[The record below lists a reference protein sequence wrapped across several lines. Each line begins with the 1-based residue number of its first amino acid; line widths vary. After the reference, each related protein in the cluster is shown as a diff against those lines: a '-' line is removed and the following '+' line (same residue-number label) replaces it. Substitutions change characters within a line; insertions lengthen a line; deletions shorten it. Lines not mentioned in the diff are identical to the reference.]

1 MGCAAEGQVTWRK
14 LGAFA
19 RTASNFDGNEH
30 MGAQAQHD
38 VNSTIRHL
46 RRKRRSIVHRR
57 RRLRMLLAASGAI
70 AFALGTAMTVAS
82 FTGAN
87 LADAAAARAQSFM
100 ELMGKRS
107 PGERTAAQLTKT
119 KTVHKLLSERD
130 APEVTGVP
138 ANLAEVIAPPLPD
151 IVPVDLGPPQL
162 ALLGMPTL
170 PGGILMPPPSGGP
183 KVPPGGGGGCCGG
196 PPTETPPTPPNVPPP
211 PALPEPGTW
220 AMMLMGFG
228 AMGVAMR
235 RGRKLPALAQAA

>member
-1 MGCAAEGQVTWRK
+1 
-14 LGAFA
+14 
-19 RTASNFDGNEH
+19 
-30 MGAQAQHD
+30 MGAEAQRD

-46 RRKRRSIVHRR
+46 RRKRRSIVQRR
-57 RRLRMLLAASGAI
+57 RRVRMLLAASGAI
-70 AFALGTAMTVAS
+70 ALALGTATTVAS

-130 APEVTGVP
+130 APEVAGVP
-138 ANLAEVIAPPLPD
+138 ASLAEVIAPPLPD
-151 IVPVDLGPPQL
+151 IVPVDLGPPPQL

-196 PPTETPPTPPNVPPP
+196 PPTETPPTPPNNPPP
-211 PALPEPGTW
+211 PVLPEPGTW
-220 AMMLMGFG
+220 LTMLLGFG
-228 AMGVAMR
+228 LIGSAMR
-235 RGRKLPALAQAA
+235 RHRGLTAFA